1 MRICN
6 GLMSAITKIKAAL
19 SATQVDLAR
28 ITGRNQATISRWE
41 SGEGV
46 PNLEDLRKLRAEFVR
61 RGIAWSDEFWAEGP
75 EASAADTSSG
85 AAA

>member
-6 GLMSAITKIKAAL
+6 VPMSAIAKMKAAL

-41 SGEGV
+41 SGDGV
-46 PNLEDLRKLRAEFVR
+46 PNISDLQKLRAEFQR
-61 RGIAWSDEFWAEGP
+61 RGLPWSENFWAGVPNEPVAGD
-75 EASAADTSSG
+75 AA
-85 AAA
+85 

>member
-1 MRICN
+1 
-6 GLMSAITKIKAAL
+6 MSAIAKIKAAL

-41 SGEGV
+41 AGEGV
-46 PNLEDLRKLRAEFVR
+46 PNIEDLRKLRAEFLR
-61 RGIAWSDEFWAEGP
+61 RGIEWSEEFWAGEP
-75 EASAADTSSG
+75 EQLQSDKTDE